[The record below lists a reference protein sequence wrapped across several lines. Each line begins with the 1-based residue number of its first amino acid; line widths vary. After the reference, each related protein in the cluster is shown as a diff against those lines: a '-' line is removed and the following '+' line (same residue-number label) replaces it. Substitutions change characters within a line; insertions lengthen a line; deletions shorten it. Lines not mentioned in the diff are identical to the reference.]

1 MLRKMNKHTY
11 LWLMWNLHVVYIYL
25 GAPLQL
31 LPPSSFKP
39 PSPSPAAP
47 SHVPQAS
54 PIPSPTVG
62 DDGMRHALQTATQEI
77 ATLKLENAKLREAK
91 AQTMYAAAE
100 VCIMVPTDL
109 EKCMQE
115 FDYCI
120 ESAWFFNMSWK
131 LAIFLEKYLKITFY
145 GFEKL

>member
-1 MLRKMNKHTY
+1 
-11 LWLMWNLHVVYIYL
+11 MWNLHVVYIYL

-39 PSPSPAAP
+39 PSPSPATP

-54 PIPSPTVG
+54 PIPSPTVV

-100 VCIMVPTDL
+100 VCIMVPTAL
-109 EKCMQE
+109 EKCLNLTTVLK
-115 FDYCI
+115 
-120 ESAWFFNMSWK
+120 SAWFFNMSWK
-131 LAIFLEKYLKITFY
+131 LAIFLEKHLKITFY
-145 GFEKL
+145 GFEK